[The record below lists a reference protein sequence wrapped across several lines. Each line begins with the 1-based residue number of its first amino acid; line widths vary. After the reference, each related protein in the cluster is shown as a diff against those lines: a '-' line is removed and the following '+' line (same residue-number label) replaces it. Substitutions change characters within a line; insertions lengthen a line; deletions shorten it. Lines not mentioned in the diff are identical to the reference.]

1 MTEEE
6 YRRHRDGEG
15 SPEEARDFFHM
26 FMNKTCGASARESDD
41 LLHEYVNVMSKA
53 HMLDEDSEP
62 EQIPEPI
69 PEQKQEE
76 KIILK
81 ESEYE
86 VL

>member
-1 MTEEE
+1 MTEDEF
-6 YRRHRDGEG
+6 RRHRDGEG

-26 FMNKTCGASARESDD
+26 FMKKTCGASARESDD
-41 LLHEYVNVMSKA
+41 LLHEYVDVMSRA

-62 EQIPEPI
+62 EQIPEEP
-69 PEQKQEE
+69 KQEK

-81 ESEYE
+81 ENEYE